1 MKIGNRFFDTQNHTY
16 IMGILNIT
24 PDSFSDGGK
33 WNHLDEA
40 LRHTEAMIADGADII
55 DIGGESTRTFKSS
68 VAESAIQAGADL
80 VNDIWGLKY
89 DSEMGAVI
97 AKYDVACCLMHNK
110 SNTEYNNFLID
121 MLSETQEC
129 VNLARKAGIK
139 DEKIILDPG
148 VGFGKTF
155 EMNLETMN
163 HLELFKNLG
172 FPVLLGTSR
181 KSMIGLALDLPV
193 DQRVEG
199 TLATSV
205 IGVMKGCSFVRVHDV
220 KENRRVIQMTEA
232 ILGCN

>member
-1 MKIGNRFFDTQNHTY
+1 MPNMMLHAVSCTISPIQ
-16 IMGILNIT
+16 NIT
-24 PDSFSDGGK
+24 IFS
-33 WNHLDEA
+33 LICF
-40 LRHTEAMIADGADII
+40 LRHRNVSILQEKQ
-55 DIGGESTRTFKSS
+55 ES
-68 VAESAIQAGADL
+68 E
-80 VNDIWGLKY
+80 
-89 DSEMGAVI
+89 
-97 AKYDVACCLMHNK
+97 
-110 SNTEYNNFLID
+110 
-121 MLSETQEC
+121 
-129 VNLARKAGIK
+129 